1 MAKKAAKAKQSTRRF
16 FNALRASRERL
27 FWFITAK
34 GMIRARRAG
43 GGASRAKAGGNT
55 ETFCP
60 LTGPAFVKSKA
71 TMHLSDTI
79 EAAEILGIN
88 NLTYPSEQNDGE
100 LDSFSDLVV
109 QAADTKNK
117 EPLLRQRI
125 LKTLDL

>member
-1 MAKKAAKAKQSTRRF
+1 MAKKAKQNVRRF
-16 FNALRASRERL
+16 FNALRASRETL
-27 FWFITAK
+27 DWFITKK
-34 GMIRARRAG
+34 GLIRARRAG

-71 TMHLSDTI
+71 TMHLGDTN

-88 NLTYPSEQNDGE
+88 KLRYPSEEEDGQ

-109 QAADTKNK
+109 MAADSRTKQPK
-117 EPLLRQRI
+117 LRKRI
-125 LKTLDL
+125 LNALGGVL